1 MITHPSAAGAALL
14 AGLIVAG
21 GSYAA
26 RHDLGLGDGLATSAE
41 ARARL
46 AQELSISVA
55 PRRSR
60 LLAWQAPPVP
70 HIRARPPVAVPA
82 PQLVTTVVPAT
93 SAPAPTTRMS
103 PTHPVT
109 RTSPTHPVTRTS
121 PAGGDDGSG
130 GGDD

>member
-82 PQLVTTVVPAT
+82 PQLVVTAAVPAA
-93 SAPAPTTRMS
+93 SVPAASVRAPT
-103 PTHPVT
+103 T

>member
-1 MITHPSAAGAALL
+1 VITHPSAGGAALL

-21 GSYAA
+21 GTYAA

-55 PRRSR
+55 PRRGR

-93 SAPAPTTRMS
+93 SAPAPTTR
-103 PTHPVT
+103 
-109 RTSPTHPVTRTS
+109 TSPTHPVTRTS
-121 PAGGDDGSG
+121 PAGGDDGEGSG
-130 GGDD
+130 GGND